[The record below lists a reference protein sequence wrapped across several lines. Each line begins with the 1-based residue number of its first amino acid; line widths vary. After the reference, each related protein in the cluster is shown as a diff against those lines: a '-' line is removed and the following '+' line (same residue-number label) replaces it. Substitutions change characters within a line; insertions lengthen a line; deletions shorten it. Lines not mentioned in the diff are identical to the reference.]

1 MTTFVIEPPRVAPAR
16 RPSVRYLVPPK
27 AVAMLLAI
35 AVTSVLMTSVQ
46 ADQPM
51 AVTSYT
57 VQAGDTIWNIAGTVE
72 GADVRETV
80 ATIRDLN
87 GLSGSTIHPGQIL
100 SVPAG

>member
-1 MTTFVIEPPRVAPAR
+1 MTTLVIEGVVSAR
-16 RPSVRYLVPPK
+16 RSSVRYLVPPK
-27 AVAMLLAI
+27 AVAVLLAI

-46 ADQPM
+46 ADQPV

-57 VQAGDTIWNIAGTVE
+57 VQAGDTIWNIAATVD

-87 GLSGSTIHPGQIL
+87 GLSASTIHPGQIL

>member
-1 MTTFVIEPPRVAPAR
+1 MTTFVIESSPMASAR
-16 RPSVRYLVPPK
+16 RRSVRYLVPPK
-27 AVAMLLAI
+27 VVAVLLAI
-35 AVTSVLMTSVQ
+35 AVSSVLMTSVQ
-46 ADQPM
+46 ADQPV

-57 VQAGDTIWNIAGTVE
+57 VETGDTIWNIAATVE

>member
-1 MTTFVIEPPRVAPAR
+1 M
-16 RPSVRYLVPPK
+16 PPK
-27 AVAMLLAI
+27 AVAVLLVI
-35 AVTSVLMTSVQ
+35 AVSSVLMTSVQ
-46 ADQPM
+46 ADQPV

-57 VQAGDTIWNIAGTVE
+57 VEAGDTIWNIAATVD

>member
-1 MTTFVIEPPRVAPAR
+1 MQ
-16 RPSVRYLVPPK
+16 YLVPPQV
-27 AVAMLLAI
+27 VALLLAM

-46 ADQPM
+46 ADQP
-51 AVTSYT
+51 AVVTSYT
-57 VQAGDTIWNIAGTVE
+57 VQAGDTIWNIAATVE

-87 GLSGSTIHPGQIL
+87 GLSDSTIHPGQIL